1 MKSQTRELLL
11 EFVKKGVRLKY
22 RNSVL
27 GVIWSLFEPL
37 LSILVYVM
45 VFGTIFNHRDLNF
58 ALYVSSGR
66 LLYSFFSEGTKSSCS
81 SVRANA
87 EILRKVSVPQ
97 IVFPLSE
104 ILWHYV
110 IFLISLVV
118 LVPFF
123 ILTGLSVT
131 PRLLWMFPALV
142 LLLVLTTG
150 FGLILCC
157 CNVFFRDIEYIW
169 RVVLT
174 LIMYSSAIFYY
185 PDVILR
191 SDMAFLLKFNPV
203 YGVIA
208 LFRCGIFGS
217 EVTAW
222 MLCYSAFVS
231 AAVLIVGILMFR
243 KFQRR
248 FVLYV

>member
-1 MKSQTRELLL
+1 MKPQTRELLN

-27 GVIWSLFEPL
+27 GIIWSLFEPL

-58 ALYVSSGR
+58 ALYVSCGR
-66 LLYSFFSEGTKSSCS
+66 LLYSFFSEGTKSACS
-81 SVRANA
+81 SARANA

-174 LIMYSSAIFYY
+174 LIVYSSAIFYY

-208 LFRCGIFGS
+208 LFRCGIFGA
-217 EVTAW
+217 EVNVW
-222 MLCYSAFVS
+222 L
-231 AAVLIVGILMFR
+231 VLYLSVISIIVLVTGLLMFR
-243 KFQRR
+243 KLQKR

>member
-1 MKSQTRELLL
+1 MKPQTRELLN

-27 GVIWSLFEPL
+27 GIIWSLFEPL

-58 ALYVSSGR
+58 ALYVSCGR
-66 LLYSFFSEGTKSSCS
+66 LLYSFFSEGTKSACS
-81 SVRANA
+81 SARANA

-157 CNVFFRDIEYIW
+157 CNVIFRDIEYIW

-208 LFRCGIFGS
+208 LFRSGIFGA

-222 MLCYSAFVS
+222 MLYYSAFVS

>member
-1 MKSQTRELLL
+1 MKPQTRELLN

-27 GVIWSLFEPL
+27 GIIWSLFEPL

-58 ALYVSSGR
+58 ALYVSCGR
-66 LLYSFFSEGTKSSCS
+66 LLYSFFSEGTKSACS
-81 SVRANA
+81 SARANA

-123 ILTGLSVT
+123 TNAVQGVHLVGGDPQDAGFSRRARAGDGPGAKPLPAADYARTRDNGDKCFCWNNLT
-131 PRLLWMFPALV
+131 
-142 LLLVLTTG
+142 
-150 FGLILCC
+150 
-157 CNVFFRDIEYIW
+157 
-169 RVVLT
+169 
-174 LIMYSSAIFYY
+174 
-185 PDVILR
+185 
-191 SDMAFLLKFNPV
+191 
-203 YGVIA
+203 
-208 LFRCGIFGS
+208 
-217 EVTAW
+217 
-222 MLCYSAFVS
+222 
-231 AAVLIVGILMFR
+231 
-243 KFQRR
+243 
-248 FVLYV
+248 